1 MATDIVMPKLGLT
14 MERGTIAA
22 WLATEGEEVTAGEPL
37 LEVVTDKVTMEVE
50 ARASG
55 ILRRILVPA
64 GIEVEVATLIGL
76 IGSADEDLAPVVAS
90 TTSTPPTG
98 RADQPAPA
106 PVVAPSAAP
115 RPRHRA
121 SPKARKMAAERGLD
135 LAAIAGTGAGG
146 RVVAADVEAGA
157 RTAGPA
163 GRPSLRPSG
172 GASIIELSRAEEIAA
187 DRLAT
192 SHREAPHVHV
202 TVDVSAA
209 HMEALRDQWDAAGKR
224 PSYNDLILCATART
238 LADFPR
244 FNAVLGPDGLRVL
257 EDVDIGIAT
266 DTPDGLLVPVLRRAS
281 ALSLEELAEEAG
293 RLTGLARR
301 GELGLDDLAGGSFT
315 VSNLGMLGV
324 RSFSAI
330 INPPQ
335 VALLAVGAVDRRVVP
350 LESGDGIAIR
360 PVFTASLAIDH
371 RALDGARAARFLLR
385 LKEILETPGSLT

>member
-1 MATDIVMPKLGLT
+1 MPKLGLT

-22 WLATEGEEVTAGEPL
+22 WLVGEGEAIAAGEPL

-55 ILRRILVPA
+55 ILRILVPE
-64 GIEVEVATLIGL
+64 GTEVDVATPIGL
-76 IGSADEDLAPVVAS
+76 IGSADEDLVPSVPPSTSQPSAPPLDRPAS
-90 TTSTPPTG
+90 VPSSTPATG
-98 RADQPAPA
+98 
-106 PVVAPSAAP
+106 P

-121 SPKARKMAAERGLD
+121 SPKARRMAAERGLD
-135 LAAIAGTGAGG
+135 LGAIAGSGAGG

-157 RTAGPA
+157 RSGS
-163 GRPSLRPSG
+163 GVSSRDRRPG
-172 GASIIELSRAEEIAA
+172 GGSIIELSRVEEIAA
-187 DRLAT
+187 ARLAT

-202 TVDVSAA
+202 AVDVSAKY
-209 HMEALRDQWDAAGKR
+209 METVRDQWGTAGKR
-224 PSYNDLILCATART
+224 PSYNDLILFAAART
-238 LADFPR
+238 LSDFPR
-244 FNAVLGPDGLRVL
+244 FNAVLGGDGLRVQ

-281 ALSLEELAEEAG
+281 AMCLEELMEEAG
-293 RLTGLARR
+293 RLTELARS
-301 GELGLDDLAGGSFT
+301 GSLGPDDLAGGSFT

-324 RSFSAI
+324 RSFTAI

-335 VALLAVGAVDRRVVP
+335 VALLAVGAVERRVVP
-350 LESGDGIAIR
+350 LEDGDGIAIR

-385 LKEILETPGSLT
+385 LKEILETPGSLA